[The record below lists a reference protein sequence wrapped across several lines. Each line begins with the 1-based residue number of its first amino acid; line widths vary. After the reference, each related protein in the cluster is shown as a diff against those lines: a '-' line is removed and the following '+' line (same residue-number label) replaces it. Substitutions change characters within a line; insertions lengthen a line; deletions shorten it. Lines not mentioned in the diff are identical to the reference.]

1 MHSDEDY
8 VPLFV
13 TDKWNKAELIRIL
26 SEEGRTVLESEDDP
40 DVIWVSRE
48 DDLQPIDGTV
58 IMNW

>member
-13 TDKWNKAELIRIL
+13 TDKWNKAELIRTL

>member
-1 MHSDEDY
+1 MHNDEDY
-8 VPLFV
+8 IPLFV

>member
-1 MHSDEDY
+1 MHNDEDY
-8 VPLFV
+8 IPLFV

-26 SEEGRTVLESEDDP
+26 SEKGRTVLESEDDP